1 MDFKNTKDE
10 YDDIRDYC
18 DFEKSDVERGGVGAI
33 TEFYLLSCRLKDH
46 WVLND
51 IREQGVIEFKEEL

>member
-18 DFEKSDVERGGVGAI
+18 DFEKSDVERGGH
-33 TEFYLLSCRLKDH
+33 TEQS
-46 WVLND
+46 LNS
-51 IREQGVIEFKEEL
+51 IYYHAN